1 MNRVALSVRVPE
13 KLKLEAANVLQGM
26 GLTPSSAIRMFLAQ
40 VVNRGEIPF
49 MISQNSNQGE
59 IHVRSK

>member
-1 MNRVALSVRVPE
+1 MNQVPLSVRVPE
-13 KLKLEAANVLQGM
+13 ELKLEAANVLQGM